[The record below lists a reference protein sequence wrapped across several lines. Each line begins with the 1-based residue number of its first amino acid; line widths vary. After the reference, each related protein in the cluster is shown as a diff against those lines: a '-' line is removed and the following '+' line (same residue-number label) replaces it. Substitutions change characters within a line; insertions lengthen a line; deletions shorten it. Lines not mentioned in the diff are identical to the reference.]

1 MLVVQVSPTITNS
14 ILTHILMDDLAV
26 GLFCPS
32 LYIYLFFRGTDGRVV
47 VIACFLSLSL
57 SIYIYIYACLLESI
71 ANGSQ
76 FILLIV
82 TL

>member
-57 SIYIYIYACLLESI
+57 SLSLYIYIYICMLA
-71 ANGSQ
+71 
-76 FILLIV
+76 
-82 TL
+82 